1 MPNVVTPEGAT
12 YYDMPP
18 LERASAFA
26 EQVTLSFLAG
36 GAIALLGVCV
46 GAFLRIRPRRSSAT
60 SAPECLPIDACA
72 ESKADT
78 ELATAS

>member
-1 MPNVVTPEGAT
+1 
-12 YYDMPP
+12 MPP